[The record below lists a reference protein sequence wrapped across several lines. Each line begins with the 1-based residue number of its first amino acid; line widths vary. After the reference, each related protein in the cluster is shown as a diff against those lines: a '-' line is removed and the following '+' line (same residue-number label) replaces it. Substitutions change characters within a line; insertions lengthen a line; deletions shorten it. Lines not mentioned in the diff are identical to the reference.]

1 MTPNFT
7 RSHALHARAKQL
19 MPGGV
24 NSPVRSGKAVGAEP
38 VTLAKGAGAWVTDA
52 DGNTYV
58 DYVLSW
64 GPLVLGHA
72 PAAVAAALKRQVDLG
87 TSFGFPTELENT
99 LAERVMRIMPN
110 LERIR
115 FVSSGTEAVMS
126 ALRLARAA
134 TKRDIIIK
142 CSGCYHGHTDSL
154 LVAAGSGAASLGV
167 PSSPGVGA
175 AVASGTVIVPYNDA
189 AAVEAMFKAHP
200 GKIAAMILEPVA
212 GNMGLVL
219 PQPGYL
225 EKLRQLCD
233 EHGAL
238 LIFDEVMCGFRIAV
252 GGAFERYGV
261 KADLTC
267 LGKVIGG
274 GLPCAA
280 YGGRADLMHLIAPE
294 GPVYQAGTLSG
305 NPLAMVAGL
314 ATLDGLT
321 APGVQAQ
328 LTATA
333 KRLADGLAA
342 EAKKAGVPVSSCAIG
357 SMLGLF
363 FVAHEGDSVVRWE
376 NDAAKCRTDRYAAFW
391 RTMRDEG
398 VLLAPAQFESWF
410 VSTEHGEKEIEHTL
424 KAAAKGFAA
433 AGGMA

>member
-1 MTPNFT
+1 MPKTFP
-7 RSHALHARAKQL
+7 RSSALHADAQKL

-38 VTLAKGAGAWVTDA
+38 VTLASGKGAWVTDV
-52 DGNTYV
+52 DGNRYV

-72 PAAVAAALKRQVDLG
+72 PAKVAAALKVQVDIG
-87 TSFGFPTELENT
+87 TSFGFPTELENQ
-99 LAERVMRIMPN
+99 LAARVLGIMPN

-134 TKRDIIIK
+134 TGRDLIIK

-154 LVAAGSGAASLGV
+154 LVSAGSGAASLGT
-167 PSSPGVGA
+167 PNSPGVA
-175 AVASGTVIVPYNDA
+175 KAVASGTVVVPYNDA
-189 AAVEAMFKAHP
+189 QAVAQVFAANP

-225 EKLRQLCD
+225 EKIRQLCD
-233 EHGAL
+233 ENGAL

-252 GGAFERYGV
+252 GGAYECFGV

-280 YGGRADLMHLIAPE
+280 YGGRADLMNQIAPA

-314 ATLDGLT
+314 ATLEGLT
-321 APGVQAQ
+321 QPGVQAQ
-328 LTATA
+328 LTAAA
-333 KRLADGLAA
+333 KRLAEGLAI
-342 EAKKAGVPVSSCAIG
+342 EAKKAGVPVSTCAIG
-357 SMLGLF
+357 SMFGLF
-363 FVAHEGDSVVRWE
+363 FVQTQGDKIERWE
-376 NDAAKCRTDRYAAFW
+376 NSAERCRTDRYGAFW

-410 VSTEHGEKEIEHTL
+410 VSTEHGEKEYQHTMA
-424 KAAAKGFAA
+424 AAAKGFAA
-433 AGGMA
+433 AGKII